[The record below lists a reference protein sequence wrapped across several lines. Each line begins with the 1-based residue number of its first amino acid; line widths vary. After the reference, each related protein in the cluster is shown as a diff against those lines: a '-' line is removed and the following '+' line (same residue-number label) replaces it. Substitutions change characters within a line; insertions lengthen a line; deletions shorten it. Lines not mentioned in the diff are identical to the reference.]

1 MLREDIDIMVAKVD
15 IPKGLENYIK
25 IRTGEVFVNWKE
37 LGGLKRK
44 VPCGEIDLET
54 FQLIFDN
61 ALEYLLDREVLTFSR
76 NNSWRIVAVGS
87 DFGPK
92 TSYGQDH
99 MNFTRERD
107 AREYLEA
114 FHSDTQFSVGIERLT

>member
-25 IRTGEVFVNWKE
+25 IRAGKVFVNWKE

-44 VPCGEIDLET
+44 VSYGEIDLET
-54 FQLIFDN
+54 FQLIFDK
-61 ALEYLLDREVLTFSR
+61 ALEYLLDREVLTFGR
-76 NNSWRIVAVGS
+76 NNSLRIVAGGS

-92 TSYGQDH
+92 TSYGQDY

>member
-1 MLREDIDIMVAKVD
+1 MD
-15 IPKGLENYIK
+15 IPKELEDYLKIK
-25 IRTGEVFVNWKE
+25 TGEVFVNWKE

-44 VPCGEIDLET
+44 VPYGEIDLET
-54 FQLIFDN
+54 FQLRFDKV
-61 ALEYLLDREVLTFSR
+61 LEYLLDQEVLTFSR

-92 TSYGQDH
+92 TSYGQDPI
-99 MNFTRERD
+99 NFTRERD

-114 FHSDTQFSVGIERLT
+114 FHSDTQFSVGIERLA